1 MGILPNDPKDDCNQH
16 TSSIQNGVPSG
27 YCWKRLLAGSLI
39 YGRVNQNGDFSGD
52 NVAYINWDIT
62 ISFKGT
68 FRNGM
73 MIKEREVKVIG
84 EICNEGIKVIEFS
97 APLSSQEYHYE
108 RPTLNSIGDQP

>member
-1 MGILPNDPKDDCNQH
+1 
-16 TSSIQNGVPSG
+16 
-27 YCWKRLLAGSLI
+27 
-39 YGRVNQNGDFSGD
+39 
-52 NVAYINWDIT
+52 
-62 ISFKGT
+62 
-68 FRNGM
+68 M